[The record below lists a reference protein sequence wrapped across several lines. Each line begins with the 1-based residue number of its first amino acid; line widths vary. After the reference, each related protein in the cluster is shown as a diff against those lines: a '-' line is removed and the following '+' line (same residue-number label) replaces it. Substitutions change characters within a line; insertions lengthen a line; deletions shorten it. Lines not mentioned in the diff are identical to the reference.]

1 MSKSGG
7 FTAVELLITLFVAA
21 AFVIAGY
28 QLFNVIIT
36 DGGDTRA
43 ESQAGNMAYS
53 YLRQHSA
60 NLPNPC
66 VPSTPYDATQGSPEG
81 LSDVWATVTVSC
93 PKPDTPS
100 LSRVE
105 VVIKYNNPQ
114 KIVRYATYVDMS
126 SGQ

>member
-7 FTAVELLITLFVAA
+7 FTAIELLITLFVAA

-28 QLFNVIIT
+28 QLFNVIIA

-43 ESQAGNMAYS
+43 ESQASNIAYG
-53 YLRQHSA
+53 YLREYSA
-60 NLPNPC
+60 NLSNPC
-66 VPSTPYDATQGSPEG
+66 APSTPFDSAITADS

-93 PKPDTPS
+93 PKSNTTS

-105 VVIKYNNPQ
+105 VVVKYNNPQ
-114 KIVRYATYVDMS
+114 KSVRYATYVDVS
-126 SGQ
+126 RGQ